1 MTPKP
6 EPGAAA
12 APKTILLVDDDADFV
27 EINRAILETNGFR
40 VIAAYNPKECLEK
53 AQAAKPDLI
62 VLDVMMT
69 TPTDGFQLTHTIRGD
84 AALKKVPILMVT
96 SVNAQNPYRFEPDET
111 WLPVDGFLEKPVAP
125 ETLLAEVRQ
134 RLGGKKKKAKKT

>member
-6 EPGAAA
+6 EHGTAA

-27 EINRAILETNGFR
+27 EINRAILEANGFR
-40 VIAAYNPKECLEK
+40 VLAAYNPKECIER
-53 AQAAKPDLI
+53 AQAVKPDLI

-69 TPTDGFQLTHTIRGD
+69 TPTDGFHLTHTLRGD

-96 SVNAQNPYRFEPDET
+96 SVNSQNPYRFAPDET

-134 RLGGKKKKAKKT
+134 RLGGKKKAKK